1 MERSISI
8 GCCDIQMSK
17 KKSVSTLKKKL
28 WKLTSEYVRRSA
40 IQGDGTVSCV
50 TCGHKGEWRR
60 LQAGHFIP
68 KSLGTSI
75 YFDLRNIHPQCYRCN
90 INLGSNGPEYF
101 RFMQER
107 YGDEVIED
115 LRALSR
121 TTLKLYASDYE
132 EMIEEMKEKLK
143 CLDSQ

>member
-1 MERSISI
+1 MKTKKPSI
-8 GCCDIQMSK
+8 
-17 KKSVSTLKKKL
+17 STLKKKL

-40 IQGDGTVSCV
+40 ANDDGYAKCV
-50 TCGHKGEWRR
+50 TCGIEKPYKE
-60 LQAGHFIP
+60 LQSGHFIP
-68 KSLGTSI
+68 KALGTSI

-132 EMIEEMKEKLK
+132 EMIEDMKEKLK